1 MHYNFRKMLSVLLSI
16 LLVMSVCLPSFAEEV
31 TSQEQ
36 PEVIVAENV
45 VIEVTAE
52 ENVTDEIDV
61 TAGSEELEETEVTE
75 EEITEETEVTEE
87 EITEETEVTE
97 EITEETEVTEE
108 EITEETEATEEEI
121 TEEAEVVE
129 ETEVTEETEVI
140 EEEITEETEV
150 EEVPAYINC
159 GVTIEIVNEKSSYQ
173 IGDTITLKA
182 TVTGCEGL
190 NYQVNWEY
198 NDNIID
204 ENNEYE
210 WKVAS
215 TGMTYTYTITEN
227 NADWQWR
234 AAVVISE

>member
-61 TAGSEELEETEVTE
+61 TAGSEEL
-75 EEITEETEVTEE
+75 EETEVTEE